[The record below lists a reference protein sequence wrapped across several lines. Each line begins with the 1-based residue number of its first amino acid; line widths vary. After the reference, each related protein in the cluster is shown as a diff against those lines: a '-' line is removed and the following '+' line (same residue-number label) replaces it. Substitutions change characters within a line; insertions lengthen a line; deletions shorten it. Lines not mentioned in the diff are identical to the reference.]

1 MRMSAWL
8 MVMVGIVSQASVAA
22 AQKSADA
29 GRDAC
34 VNRLNPLVIQ
44 VEFADVA
51 RKANTA
57 FVRQRFLQEPDGY
70 IREMSYGKTCL
81 DGEITKKWYR
91 LPLPIK
97 QYWVPWQNLNVDKGA
112 LERLVTDSVG
122 LAERDVD
129 VSRYDFVVL
138 ALAATALQWGNQG
151 LNTYP
156 GLLGIADDS
165 SLKTPGGKKI
175 RGGVAIYAQSA
186 NLGKIVH
193 NMAHIIAGVKDG
205 RRVLP
210 DMYDQDSA
218 SASAEKSGPLAVGAL
233 VRSQMHMGAW
243 DPMSCNQ
250 CLQRPGI
257 PGMSAWTKLRL
268 GWIDESKVRTVNAG
282 ERVEVSLGPLTD
294 ATAKTLAVRLPVTA
308 QTYYLVENRQLVGHD
323 TNLPASGVLIM
334 LSDDRIPEP
343 RKGRAPVR
351 LINAD
356 PSVPNLDGAA
366 FDMGKNE
373 VFLDGENG
381 VTVRL
386 LRKDAAA
393 YNVRI
398 ERR

>member
-1 MRMSAWL
+1 
-8 MVMVGIVSQASVAA
+8 
-22 AQKSADA
+22 
-29 GRDAC
+29 
-34 VNRLNPLVIQ
+34 
-44 VEFADVA
+44 
-51 RKANTA
+51 
-57 FVRQRFLQEPDGY
+57 
-70 IREMSYGKTCL
+70 
-81 DGEITKKWYR
+81 
-91 LPLPIK
+91 
-97 QYWVPWQNLNVDKGA
+97 
-112 LERLVTDSVG
+112 
-122 LAERDVD
+122 
-129 VSRYDFVVL
+129 
-138 ALAATALQWGNQG
+138 
-151 LNTYP
+151 
-156 GLLGIADDS
+156 
-165 SLKTPGGKKI
+165 
-175 RGGVAIYAQSA
+175 VAIYAQSA